1 MIVKRK
7 GAQQKFT
14 YNVCNTFAL
23 KEIVDLESSLT
34 SNNTCYKVG
43 NKSMPIPSTI
53 NYCMC
58 EKTKFFCECSR
69 SIVSWFDSY
78 YYRLYDLQKN
88 VKKRRNSLC
97 EHLESFS

>member
-53 NYCMC
+53 NYCVC
-58 EKTKFFCECSR
+58 EKPNFLRVLKVNCFMVQF
-69 SIVSWFDSY
+69 ILLPVI
-78 YYRLYDLQKN
+78 
-88 VKKRRNSLC
+88 
-97 EHLESFS
+97 